1 MAVALAA
8 LNMGEALILTLIEK
22 GILSREDALLLIANA
37 REAKQLH
44 AAEHGSKPHDGAGS
58 ILSGIENSLRASKE
72 R

>member
-1 MAVALAA
+1 MALAA

-44 AAEHGSKPHDGAGS
+44 AAEHRLETSRRRRLHFIRD
-58 ILSGIENSLRASKE
+58 
-72 R
+72 